1 MSGFE
6 KEELTTRSRGTTKEE
21 QLIIARELDDDIL
34 WDELRR
40 RYMIQNAK
48 VKNIE
53 EAIKE

>member
-6 KEELTTRSRGTTKEE
+6 KEELATRIRGTTREE
-21 QLIIARELDDDIL
+21 QLIIARELNDDIL

-48 VKNIE
+48 VKDIE

>member
-6 KEELTTRSRGTTKEE
+6 REELSVRMKNTTKEE

-40 RYMIQNAK
+40 RYMLLDQKIRDVIAQI
-48 VKNIE
+48 V
-53 EAIKE
+53 

>member
-6 KEELTTRSRGTTKEE
+6 KEELTTRIRGTTKEE

-48 VKNIE
+48 VKDIE